1 MKEGFKMAHQVE
13 TIVLRFRDLVTEEN
27 ETIKR
32 HSEIIHSKGFV
43 WWAWWKKGAEVTPI
57 AEFSLLASRAKESPI
72 SIYLLDSG
80 QEKLYK
86 AICEDI
92 ESTEKTAKNSPD
104 SNYTPEYYKDKLY
117 YAWFKFS
124 SIEECNESELTNYSY
139 LDSDSLF
146 KDKETD
152 YSLFFNKKVFNTA
165 ELIQQ
170 NRTVWFLRRFEKD
183 DKENEIILLNANIVQ
198 PCIYSQRYY
207 ELSGN
212 TFLWLSDLHFSNN
225 VLSVK
230 GTTNN
235 ISLTQHIKQCDEEK
249 FNDISALIISGDIS
263 NCCKEEGFKYAEDFI
278 SDLNREINCKLD
290 SDNIIICPGNHDLKR
305 KECDTAEDIDPKLF
319 SEDDNT
325 YELYKKFFKN
335 IYHINPNNFL
345 SCGRK
350 FLTSSGKTIE
360 IAALN
365 TVMLQQ
371 YKDFEGH
378 GYISLEQL
386 DFVEKAMGWDKNI
399 NSSSYRIVVMH
410 HHYCPACLSEKIEVK
425 KPSSV
430 VYDADRLM
438 RWLVKND
445 VKMLLHGHKH
455 NKFLSKVSYP
465 KSNSNTIT
473 IEDMH
478 SIYIVSAG
486 GIGAANSE
494 HTFATLTFKMEDV
507 EINIYKIYTDN
518 INSNECIDTIRIPI
532 IRG

>member
-212 TFLWLSDLHFSNN
+212 TFCGFQ
-225 VLSVK
+225 
-230 GTTNN
+230 TC
-235 ISLTQHIKQCDEEK
+235 I
-249 FNDISALIISGDIS
+249 FLIMY
-263 NCCKEEGFKYAEDFI
+263 F
-278 SDLNREINCKLD
+278 L
-290 SDNIIICPGNHDLKR
+290 LK
-305 KECDTAEDIDPKLF
+305 AQQ
-319 SEDDNT
+319 
-325 YELYKKFFKN
+325 
-335 IYHINPNNFL
+335 
-345 SCGRK
+345 
-350 FLTSSGKTIE
+350 TI
-360 IAALN
+360 
-365 TVMLQQ
+365 
-371 YKDFEGH
+371 FH
-378 GYISLEQL
+378 
-386 DFVEKAMGWDKNI
+386 
-399 NSSSYRIVVMH
+399 
-410 HHYCPACLSEKIEVK
+410 
-425 KPSSV
+425 
-430 VYDADRLM
+430 
-438 RWLVKND
+438 
-445 VKMLLHGHKH
+445 
-455 NKFLSKVSYP
+455 
-465 KSNSNTIT
+465 
-473 IEDMH
+473 
-478 SIYIVSAG
+478 
-486 GIGAANSE
+486 
-494 HTFATLTFKMEDV
+494 
-507 EINIYKIYTDN
+507 
-518 INSNECIDTIRIPI
+518 
-532 IRG
+532 